1 MSNKNSKPELI
12 GKDSSADTPALDSG
26 NDTKNASSTATTSS
40 RHGKNEKKD
49 KKDEREH
56 PSSRRMHSTSRS
68 AVIGQDLRKL
78 ANWSLRF
85 IIVVAAGYI
94 LYKLCQ
100 FIWVG
105 LLPTILAI
113 IICSALWPPVKW
125 LTNHKVP
132 SWIASLGMLLAVS
145 YTHLTLPTKA

>member
-56 PSSRRMHSTSRS
+56 
-68 AVIGQDLRKL
+68 L
-78 ANWSLRF
+78 SL
-85 IIVVAAGYI
+85 IHI
-94 LYKLCQ
+94 
-100 FIWVG
+100 
-105 LLPTILAI
+105 
-113 IICSALWPPVKW
+113 
-125 LTNHKVP
+125 
-132 SWIASLGMLLAVS
+132 
-145 YTHLTLPTKA
+145 